1 MTKKKIELVDLNKDK
16 QKIVLKEN
24 PSVWRVRLKKYNK
37 LFLLIL
43 LILSLTVFVSGFILT
58 ISNLSSSDKLIIK
71 EVSVYTDLDVTSADI
86 TINSSL
92 SDEMAE
98 NMFKKNRTFK
108 GHGEV
113 LLVKTVQHKNYTIK
127 FYSDYT
133 ALKIMKTGNFVT
145 RINSID
151 GSKYGINENG
161 VINSNAK
168 ILDITKIDEKKHSW
182 GTVIYYS
189 DGSAD
194 ITDSKVDMF
203 VRDSKDIHENYI
215 SDNKVSYLRESDN
228 VNGIK
233 INYYY
238 DGTIEIIEKNKSYL
252 VRHEED
258 FVISNNKIS
267 FKNNNQ
273 ATIRDTV
280 RLSGGIRI
288 DYYTDGGAIIT
299 DGSKKI
305 SVRKSNSIVIKDN
318 KIYEIVDNIYV
329 DVIDVRNNNN
339 VVYYT
344 NGSAVIKNYNGKT
357 VYVSDN
363 SDIKYKNGKIS
374 SVGSNYE
381 VLVEDRYLNS
391 DKILKFETIA
401 VVDTSKFIA
410 IVSKDRVLYNSDGSF
425 KDIMDDSMDD
435 NKPIKIA
442 NNTNHTI
449 KYRLVLEESKRTNLD
464 SKYIKYQLL
473 VGDKYI
479 KPIVL
484 NNNVWMQDKISD
496 SLSVTGKNY
505 IIYERTL
512 LPQESDDIRLMLWID
527 YDSVPNSMQDKYFY
541 GTLRIYG
548 WQEITLSV

>member
-1 MTKKKIELVDLNKDK
+1 MTKKKIELVDLNKEK
-16 QKIVLKEN
+16 HKIVLKEN
-24 PSVWRVRLKKYNK
+24 PSAWRVRLKKYNK

-98 NMFKKNRTFK
+98 SMFKKNKTFK
-108 GHGEV
+108 SYGEV

-133 ALKIMKTGNFVT
+133 ALKIMKIGNFVT

-151 GSKYGINENG
+151 GNQYGIKENG

-168 ILDITKIDEKKHSW
+168 ILDITKTDEKKHSW

-194 ITDSKVDMF
+194 IVDSKIDMF
-203 VRDSKDIHENYI
+203 VRNAKDIHENYI

-228 VNGIK
+228 INGIK

-238 DGTIEIIEKNKSYL
+238 DGTIELVEKNKSYL

-258 FVISNNKIS
+258 FVISNKKLS
-267 FKNNNQ
+267 FKNGNQ
-273 ATIRDTV
+273 ATIKDTV
-280 RLSGGIRI
+280 RLSGGIKI

-329 DVIDVRNNNN
+329 DVSNTKNNNII
-339 VVYYT
+339 YYT

-357 VYVSDN
+357 IYVHDN
-363 SDIKYKNGKIS
+363 SDIKYKNGQIS

-401 VVDTSKFIA
+401 VVDTEKFIA

-449 KYRLVLEESKRTNLD
+449 KYRLVLEESKRTSLD

-512 LPQESDDIRLMLWID
+512 LPQESDEIRLMLWID